1 VASLK
6 PLPTD
11 AEVARQGCADGGHFL
26 LETHKYPEVWKQFVA
41 DHPPPSSWEAPLP
54 QPVERCV
61 DHLVTHLI
69 RLIEGSTKGSDDV
82 VLTDTE
88 VDLFAR
94 AHGAPAI
101 VGGWPP
107 EGRRPSSRPGSAS
120 RKPSVAGDSRPGS
133 AASADGR
140 RRTIVGSPLA
150 TVDEAKKLKRR
161 QTTRLS

>member
-1 VASLK
+1 M
-6 PLPTD
+6 
-11 AEVARQGCADGGHFL
+11 
-26 LETHKYPEVWKQFVA
+26 
-41 DHPPPSSWEAPLP
+41 
-54 QPVERCV
+54 
-61 DHLVTHLI
+61 
-69 RLIEGSTKGSDDV
+69 

-107 EGRRPSSRPGSAS
+107 EGRRPSMAGSRPGSAS
-120 RKPSVAGDSRPGS
+120 RKPSVVESRPGS

-161 QTTRLS
+161 QTTIGTQR

>member
-1 VASLK
+1 MCGRWV
-6 PLPTD
+6 
-11 AEVARQGCADGGHFL
+11 
-26 LETHKYPEVWKQFVA
+26 
-41 DHPPPSSWEAPLP
+41 
-54 QPVERCV
+54 
-61 DHLVTHLI
+61 
-69 RLIEGSTKGSDDV
+69 SDDV

-120 RKPSVAGDSRPGS
+120 RKPSVVESRPGS

-161 QTTRLS
+161 QTTIGTQR

>member
-1 VASLK
+1 MEVRLENENQFRKTPQAHCAFAFALPPFAS
-6 PLPTD
+6 
-11 AEVARQGCADGGHFL
+11 AAA
-26 LETHKYPEVWKQFVA
+26 A
-41 DHPPPSSWEAPLP
+41 APPPRPSA
-54 QPVERCV
+54 
-61 DHLVTHLI
+61 HLI

-107 EGRRPSSRPGSAS
+107 EGRRPSMAGSRPGSAS
-120 RKPSVAGDSRPGS
+120 RKPSLAGDSRPGS

-161 QTTRLS
+161 QTTIGTQR

>member
-1 VASLK
+1 
-6 PLPTD
+6 
-11 AEVARQGCADGGHFL
+11 
-26 LETHKYPEVWKQFVA
+26 
-41 DHPPPSSWEAPLP
+41 
-54 QPVERCV
+54 
-61 DHLVTHLI
+61 
-69 RLIEGSTKGSDDV
+69 

-120 RKPSVAGDSRPGS
+120 RKPSVVESRPGS

-161 QTTRLS
+161 QTTIYGRNSALGTQRRGVLACRCAEQPRLGK